1 MKEFLT
7 EHPCPTLKRDCYQI
21 LNGLWHF
28 QIVKDGC
35 KTKYNDYIEV
45 PYSPESIYS
54 GVGKT
59 LLPDE
64 ELWYSKTVVIPSYL
78 LEQRRIIL
86 HFGAVDQICD
96 VYING
101 KFVTQH
107 IGGYTPFQIDITNF
121 IDNYIANIE
130 LRVKDYTEKSELSR
144 GKQSLT
150 PRGIFYPCQSGIWQ
164 TVWMESVPLEY
175 IKNVKIIPNVDL
187 SCIDIEVSTTIKRT
201 CMVKMNGQSY
211 LLETNQLNRIP
222 IKNPHLWSCEYPYL
236 YPVSIIFQED
246 KVETY
251 FGMRKIEVKQNGG
264 IPYIYLNNKPVFFNG
279 VLDQGYYGKG
289 LYTPENTNVFKK
301 DILDIK
307 KLGFNTV
314 RKHIKMESPLFYYYC
329 DVLGILVIQDMI
341 NGGGKYL
348 NALIASPLLFNFTLK
363 DHHYSLFRRNNPLA
377 RVQFENEIRE
387 MIELLQIHPS
397 VVMYTAFNEGW
408 GQYDSKRIFEF
419 IKNLDSSRLIDPASG
434 WFDQGIGDIV
444 SKHCYFKKYQ
454 YEPDKLGRATILSEY
469 GGYSF
474 GEKRFFYG
482 HCKDELAY
490 IKKIKDTISTQ
501 IAPFVDSGLNGA
513 IFTQLYDV
521 FGEKNGL
528 KEDNGSLKRIPD
540 GWFEMK
546 KW

>member
-21 LNGLWHF
+21 LNGLWQF

-107 IGGYTPFQIDITNF
+107 IGGYTPFQIDITNY

-251 FGMRKIEVKQNGG
+251 FGMRKIEVKQKGV
-264 IPYIYLNNKPVFFNG
+264 IPYIYLNNKPVFLNG

-444 SKHCYFKKYQ
+444 SKHCYFKKYH

-521 FGEKNGL
+521 FEEKNGL

>member
-107 IGGYTPFQIDITNF
+107 IGGYTPFQIDITNY

-528 KEDNGSLKRIPD
+528 KEDNGSLKRIPE

>member
-187 SCIDIEVSTTIKRT
+187 SCIDI
-201 CMVKMNGQSY
+201 
-211 LLETNQLNRIP
+211 
-222 IKNPHLWSCEYPYL
+222 
-236 YPVSIIFQED
+236 
-246 KVETY
+246 
-251 FGMRKIEVKQNGG
+251 
-264 IPYIYLNNKPVFFNG
+264 YI
-279 VLDQGYYGKG
+279 
-289 LYTPENTNVFKK
+289 
-301 DILDIK
+301 
-307 KLGFNTV
+307 
-314 RKHIKMESPLFYYYC
+314 
-329 DVLGILVIQDMI
+329 
-341 NGGGKYL
+341 
-348 NALIASPLLFNFTLK
+348 
-363 DHHYSLFRRNNPLA
+363 LFRS
-377 RVQFENEIRE
+377 F
-387 MIELLQIHPS
+387 
-397 VVMYTAFNEGW
+397 F
-408 GQYDSKRIFEF
+408 KRI
-419 IKNLDSSRLIDPASG
+419 K
-434 WFDQGIGDIV
+434 
-444 SKHCYFKKYQ
+444 
-454 YEPDKLGRATILSEY
+454 
-469 GGYSF
+469 
-474 GEKRFFYG
+474 
-482 HCKDELAY
+482 
-490 IKKIKDTISTQ
+490 
-501 IAPFVDSGLNGA
+501 
-513 IFTQLYDV
+513 
-521 FGEKNGL
+521 
-528 KEDNGSLKRIPD
+528 
-540 GWFEMK
+540 
-546 KW
+546 